1 MASHTGSTFANRDV
15 LLGVVFAL
23 LAAVGFSA
31 KAILVKLA
39 YLDHVDA
46 VTLLALRMVF
56 SVPFF
61 IAVAIWVQR
70 RHAPVLDTH
79 DRLLVLAGV
88 LIISLNSRREDQ

>member
-1 MASHTGSTFANRDV
+1 MMPTNSRHISINRDA

-39 YLDHVDA
+39 YLDNVDA
-46 VTLLALRMVF
+46 VTLLALRMAF

-61 IAVAIWVQR
+61 IGVALWAR
-70 RHAPVLDTH
+70 FHHAEPLSNH
-79 DRLLVLAGV
+79 DRWTARVTDYSGRQ
-88 LIISLNSRREDQ
+88 S

>member
-1 MASHTGSTFANRDV
+1 MASHTRSTFANRDV
-15 LLGVVFAL
+15 FLGVVFAL

-61 IAVAIWVQR
+61 IGVAIWAQAAACR
-70 RHAPVLDTH
+70 A
-79 DRLLVLAGV
+79 A
-88 LIISLNSRREDQ
+88 QYA